1 MNGIPDHSIA
11 KVKQFWSRLNKPHVV
26 LRNDSPVLS
35 EQLGKQGLPNTPGKG
50 LNIWL
55 AFGWLA
61 GNQSSGTILVHDC
74 DIVNYDLDL
83 PLALALPV
91 GRLGYSFCKGYYS
104 RVREELFGRVTRLFV
119 IPLVRSLIRVLGHMP
134 LLDFIDSFRYPL
146 SGEYSMSFDTAMKL
160 PIEGGWAL
168 EIGSLCELH
177 RSIDPTAI
185 CQVDLA
191 MLYDHKHQNLDPAQR
206 GKGLLGMASDIAGSL
221 LSHLERE
228 GSLLDAKT
236 LESVLH
242 TYQSVSN
249 DFVRRYQHV
258 AQLNSLPFDLSRETL
273 TAKAFS
279 ETLSDACLDFL
290 QGRKARSLPPWRRM
304 MQSEWRP
311 ELDVIAEAGS
321 GGVAYGRGRTYR
333 RIGVASASQ
342 RCMLTRWPSRLLGG
356 VQMGRIQISTRF
368 PEAPTRRHAD
378 TTRPNRPCV
387 PLGRMLAS
395 DYASVC
401 ENERRRERFRAHRQS
416 IRRSQAFAARDR
428 LPL

>member
-1 MNGIPDHSIA
+1 MPQIDTDTDTDGGRCPKLTLALTLTLIPMSDFFQHGLISTLHRLVDGPLIDRQQPSPALRSVVLVLPCHYAEIGTAALDGIVECLSNAKLLSRIVISMNGIPDHSVA
-11 KVKQFWSRLNKPHVV
+11 EVRLFWSRLSKPHMV
-26 LRNDSPVLS
+26 LRNDSPALF
-35 EQLGKQGLPNTPGKG
+35 EQLGKRGLPNTPGKG

-61 GNQSSGTILVHDC
+61 ANQSSGTILVHDC
-74 DIVNYDLDL
+74 DIANYNLDL

-91 GRLGYSFCKGYYS
+91 SQLGYSFCKGYYS

-177 RSIDPTAI
+177 RSVDPTAI

-206 GKGLLGMASDIAGSL
+206 GKGLLGMASEIAGSL
-221 LSHLERE
+221 LTHLQRE

-236 LESVLH
+236 LESVQH

-273 TAKAFS
+273 AAKAFS
-279 ETLSDACLDFL
+279 ETLNDACLDFL
-290 QGRKARSLPPWRRM
+290 QGHKVRSLPPWRRM
-304 MQSEWRP
+304 MQSDWLP
-311 ELDVIAEAGS
+311 DLSVIEE
-321 GGVAYGRGRTYR
+321 GG
-333 RIGVASASQ
+333 
-342 RCMLTRWPSRLLGG
+342 
-356 VQMGRIQISTRF
+356 
-368 PEAPTRRHAD
+368 
-378 TTRPNRPCV
+378 
-387 PLGRMLAS
+387 
-395 DYASVC
+395 
-401 ENERRRERFRAHRQS
+401 
-416 IRRSQAFAARDR
+416 
-428 LPL
+428 

>member
-1 MNGIPDHSIA
+1 MSDFFQHGLISTLHRLVDGPLIERQESLAALESVVLVLPCHYAEIGTAALDGIVGCLDNAKFLSRIVISMNGIPDHSTA
-11 KVKQFWSRLNKPHVV
+11 QVKQFWSRLHKPHVI
-26 LRNDSPVLS
+26 LRNDSPVLC
-35 EQLGKQGLPNTPGKG
+35 EQLAEQGLPNAPGKG

-61 GNQSSGTILVHDC
+61 GNQSSGTVVVHDC
-74 DIVNYDLDL
+74 DIANYDLDL
-83 PLALALPV
+83 PLALALPIA
-91 GRLGYSFCKGYYS
+91 RLGYSFCKGYYS

-146 SGEYSMSFDTAMKL
+146 SGEYSMSFGTAMEL
-160 PIEGGWAL
+160 PIEGRWAL

-177 RSIDPTAI
+177 RSIEPTAI

-221 LSHLERE
+221 LTHLERE

-258 AQLNSLPFDLSRETL
+258 ALLNSLPFDFSRETL

-279 ETLSDACLDFL
+279 ETLSDVCLDFL
-290 QGRKARSLPPWRRM
+290 QGRKARNLPPWRRM

-311 ELDVIAEAGS
+311 ELNVIAE
-321 GGVAYGRGRTYR
+321 
-333 RIGVASASQ
+333 
-342 RCMLTRWPSRLLGG
+342 TR
-356 VQMGRIQISTRF
+356 
-368 PEAPTRRHAD
+368 
-378 TTRPNRPCV
+378 
-387 PLGRMLAS
+387 
-395 DYASVC
+395 
-401 ENERRRERFRAHRQS
+401 
-416 IRRSQAFAARDR
+416 
-428 LPL
+428 

>member
-1 MNGIPDHSIA
+1 MSDFFQHGLISTLHRLVEGPLINRQGFLPPLESVVLVLPCHYAEIGTAALGGIIKCLGDAKFLSRIVISMNGIPDHSIGQ
-11 KVKQFWSRLNKPHVV
+11 VKQFWSSLNKPHVV

-35 EQLGKQGLPNTPGKG
+35 EQLAKHELPNPPGKG

-74 DIVNYDLDL
+74 DIANYDLDL
-83 PLALALPV
+83 PLALAFPV
-91 GRLGYSFCKGYYS
+91 ARLRYSFCKGYYS
-104 RVREELFGRVTRLFV
+104 RVHEELFGRVTRLFV

-146 SGEYSMSFDTAMKL
+146 SGEYSMSFDTAMGL

-191 MLYDHKHQNLDPAQR
+191 MLYNHKHQNLDPGQR

-221 LSHLERE
+221 LTHLERE

-236 LESVLH
+236 LESVLR
-242 TYQSVSN
+242 TYQSASN

-304 MQSEWRP
+304 MQSDWRP
-311 ELDVIAEAGS
+311 ELNIIADSIGTRGETGRRV
-321 GGVAYGRGRTYR
+321 GVT
-333 RIGVASASQ
+333 
-342 RCMLTRWPSRLLGG
+342 
-356 VQMGRIQISTRF
+356 
-368 PEAPTRRHAD
+368 
-378 TTRPNRPCV
+378 
-387 PLGRMLAS
+387 
-395 DYASVC
+395 
-401 ENERRRERFRAHRQS
+401 
-416 IRRSQAFAARDR
+416 
-428 LPL
+428 